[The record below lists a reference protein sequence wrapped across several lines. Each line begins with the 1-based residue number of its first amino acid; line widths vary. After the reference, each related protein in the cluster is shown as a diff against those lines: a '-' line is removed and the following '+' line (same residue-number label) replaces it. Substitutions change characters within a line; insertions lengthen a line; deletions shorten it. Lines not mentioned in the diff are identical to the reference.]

1 MDLFLRKK
9 ASYLIISDLISLEDN
24 RMPHSSL
31 CVVVRNE
38 KITTK
43 PSIRRRII
51 TSEGKEAA
59 NNIFHHNNKHTDMSY
74 NEDEELTES
83 FIADHDVVFME
94 GSSRENAPKQAS
106 DYFAK
111 DQKILSSSKIGC
123 FLHQHVASLKKELSL
138 KRIFPALEFMSN
150 GYGSH
155 FAALAGLPLQYGLY
169 SSILPGFIYAIF
181 GHCPEISMGPTA
193 VACILMHGY
202 TDGDIQKSIAL
213 TFFYGGN
220 THIGRTIQSGISSQ
234 LCFSTGFGWF
244 CIWDMLSS
252 CFKSVNSNLG
262 EIRPVDSAIGFT
274 SIGVLLFLRAIKD
287 IKCCQG
293 TDKETKKYK
302 NH

>member
-202 TDGDIQKSIAL
+202 TDGLFNLGFLVNYVSRPVLAG
-213 TFFYGGN
+213 FV
-220 THIGRTIQSGISSQ
+220 SGICCQVVSSQ
-234 LCFSTGFGWF
+234 LT
-244 CIWDMLSS
+244 
-252 CFKSVNSNLG
+252 G